1 MATPTII
8 SAEAIRAEGI
18 HEEKIAASIAASISV
33 KQSMLRDASLL
44 RQIAEAARIITQTM
58 RAGRRLL
65 LVGNGGSAADA
76 QHIAAEFVGRY
87 LKERRALPALA
98 LSVNSSAVTAIGN
111 DYGFENIF
119 ARQVEAFARA
129 GDVLLAISTSGN
141 SRNVVRAVL
150 KAEEMEVTSIAMTG
164 ADGGMLRST
173 AALCLC
179 MPSGDT
185 PRIQEGHIL
194 TGHAIAEIVEQELFD
209 QSE

>member
-1 MATPTII
+1 MAAPTII
-8 SAEAIRAEGI
+8 STETLLQ
-18 HEEKIAASIAASISV
+18 EKIAANIADSIAV
-33 KQSMLRDASLL
+33 KEAMLRDGALL
-44 RQIAEAARIITQTM
+44 RQIAEAARIITEAM

-98 LSVNSSAVTAIGN
+98 LSVNTSTVTAIGN

-119 ARQVEAFARA
+119 ARQVEAFARP
-129 GDVLLAISTSGN
+129 GDVLMAISTSGN

-150 KAEEMEVTSIAMTG
+150 QASDMQVTTIAMTG
-164 ADGGMLRST
+164 ANGGMLRST
-173 AALCLC
+173 AVLCLC
-179 MPSGDT
+179 VPSADT
-185 PRIQEGHIL
+185 PRIQEAHIL

-209 QSE
+209 KSE

>member
-1 MATPTII
+1 MAAATII
-8 SAEAIRAEGI
+8 STETI
-18 HEEKIAASIAASISV
+18 HQERIATSIAASIAV
-33 KQSMLRDASLL
+33 KEAMLRDSALL
-44 RQIAEAARIITQTM
+44 RQVAEAARIITEAM

-98 LSVNSSAVTAIGN
+98 LSVNTSTVTAIGN

-119 ARQVEAFARA
+119 ARQVEAFAKP
-129 GDVLLAISTSGN
+129 GDVLMAISTSGN

-150 KAEEMEVTSIAMTG
+150 QARDMQVATIALTG
-164 ADGGMLRST
+164 TTGGMLQST
-173 AALCLC
+173 ATLCLR
-179 MPSGDT
+179 MPSADT
-185 PRIQEGHIL
+185 PRIQEAHIL

-209 QSE
+209 KSE

>member
-1 MATPTII
+1 MAAPTII
-8 SAEAIRAEGI
+8 STETILQEL
-18 HEEKIAASIAASISV
+18 IAASIAASIAV
-33 KQSMLRDASLL
+33 KEAMLRDGALL
-44 RQIAEAARIITQTM
+44 RQVAEAARIITEAM

-98 LSVNSSAVTAIGN
+98 LSVNASAVTAIGN

-119 ARQVEAFARA
+119 ARQVEAFARP
-129 GDVLLAISTSGN
+129 GDVLMAISTSGN

-150 KAEEMEVTSIAMTG
+150 QASDMQVTTIALTG
-164 ADGGMLRST
+164 ATGGMLRST

-179 MPSGDT
+179 MPSTDT
-185 PRIQEGHIL
+185 PRIQEAHIL
-194 TGHAIAEIVEQELFD
+194 TGHAIAEIVEHELFD
-209 QSE
+209 KSE

>member
-1 MATPTII
+1 MAAPTII
-8 SAEAIRAEGI
+8 NTETLLQ
-18 HEEKIAASIAASISV
+18 EKIAANIADSIAV
-33 KQSMLRDASLL
+33 KEAMLRDGALL
-44 RQIAEAARIITQTM
+44 RQIAEAARIITEAM

-98 LSVNSSAVTAIGN
+98 LSVNTSTVTAIGN

-119 ARQVEAFARA
+119 ARQVEAFARP
-129 GDVLLAISTSGN
+129 GDVLMAISTSGN

-150 KAEEMEVTSIAMTG
+150 QASDMQVTTIAMTG
-164 ADGGMLRST
+164 ANGGMLRST
-173 AALCLC
+173 AVLCLC
-179 MPSGDT
+179 VPSADT
-185 PRIQEGHIL
+185 PRIQEAHIL

-209 QSE
+209 KSE